1 MLQLCSLPAA
11 VAIEGR
17 DDEEGMR
24 RDGNRTQAWAQF
36 IYLHKVNDVEG
47 NSCAFNRSRVLAIS
61 ILYVY
66 VCAVYEYVHNVNALD
81 SCGSTRCV
89 YLMCRHFAYLCL
101 LLVVVV
107 VVSVLYADMLFNR
120 SRCYR
125 HSQIRAD
132 TLNMIVCWRWCYS
145 RRRQSALAWAWL
157 GLAWI
162 AFVWFGLGNFAPHGT
177 DFCRMNANH
186 LHTHTRVYTGH
197 THRHT
202 SAQ

>member
-1 MLQLCSLPAA
+1 MCSLWVRAQCQCTRFWRFYA
-11 VAIEGR
+11 VR
-17 DDEEGMR
+17 
-24 RDGNRTQAWAQF
+24 
-36 IYLHKVNDVEG
+36 
-47 NSCAFNRSRVLAIS
+47 
-61 ILYVY
+61 IL
-66 VCAVYEYVHNVNALD
+66 NVPSFRLP
-81 SCGSTRCV
+81 
-89 YLMCRHFAYLCL
+89 LCL

-197 THRHT
+197 WHTHTDTLPHNNKSVNAYLFASR
-202 SAQ
+202 SQNALV

>member
-47 NSCAFNRSRVLAIS
+47 NSCAFNRCKYSYKYI
-61 ILYVY
+61 IY
-66 VCAVYEYVHNVNALD
+66 VCAVYEYVHNVNALG
-81 SCGSTRCV
+81 SGGSTRCV
-89 YLMCRHFAYLCL
+89 YLMCRHFAYLYVCCWL
-101 LLVVVV
+101 SLSLFLYCMQICYSTDRVVIGTHK
-107 VVSVLYADMLFNR
+107 SGQIHWIWLYAEDDV
-120 SRCYR
+120 
-125 HSQIRAD
+125 IVGAGRAR
-132 TLNMIVCWRWCYS
+132 L
-145 RRRQSALAWAWL
+145 LGLGLAWL
-157 GLAWI
+157 GLLS
-162 AFVWFGLGNFAPHGT
+162 FGLVWAT
-177 DFCRMNANH
+177 LRRMGPISAEWTRITYT
-186 LHTHTRVYTGH
+186 HTHACTQG